1 MRWWANVNHTE
12 ASAGGIVYFLG
23 ENAVEQRTIV
33 ITGASSGIGE
43 AAART
48 LAQTGDTIV
57 VIGRSAQRTRA
68 VADDLGADHFIAD
81 FSRLDQVAQLA
92 AALKDKY
99 PRIDVLANNAGG
111 IMGGRE
117 LTGDG
122 HEKTFQVN
130 HLAPFL
136 LTRLLEDTLL
146 SSAAKVI
153 NTSSV
158 AHVAFGKLDIAD
170 LELSK
175 KYSSNRAYGNAK
187 LANILFTR
195 ELHRRFN
202 AQGISSAAFHPG
214 GVATNFSAGSKSSL
228 RFLYG
233 SGLRSYLLTPAQ
245 GAQTLVWLAIGEPG
259 QDWRS
264 GEYFAK
270 SKLAKTSRQAKDTSL
285 ARQLWDESEK
295 MVAAWLP

>member
-1 MRWWANVNHTE
+1 ME
-12 ASAGGIVYFLG
+12 P
-23 ENAVEQRTIV
+23 RTIV

-57 VIGRSAQRTRA
+57 VVGRSVQRTRA
-68 VADDLGADHFIAD
+68 VADDLGADYFVAD
-81 FSRLDQVAQLA
+81 FSRLDQVAELA

-99 PRIDVLANNAGG
+99 PKIDVLANNAGG
-111 IMGGRE
+111 IMAGRE

-136 LTRLLEDTLL
+136 LTRLLEETLIA
-146 SSAAKVI
+146 SAAKVI

-158 AHVAFGKLDIAD
+158 AHVLFGKLDIAD
-170 LELSK
+170 LESTK
-175 KYSSNRAYGNAK
+175 RYSSNRAYGNAK

-202 AQGISSAAFHPG
+202 GRGLSSAAFHPG
-214 GVATNFSAGSKSSL
+214 GVATNFSAGSKSPL

-233 SGLRSYLLTPAQ
+233 SGFRAYMLTPAQ
-245 GAQTLVWLAIGEPG
+245 GAQTLVWLAITEPG
-259 QDWRS
+259 QNWRS

-270 SKLAKTSRQAKDTSL
+270 SQLAKTSRQAKDGVL
-285 ARQLWDESEK
+285 ARQLWDESEN

>member
-1 MRWWANVNHTE
+1 ME
-12 ASAGGIVYFLG
+12 P
-23 ENAVEQRTIV
+23 RTIV

-57 VIGRSAQRTRA
+57 VVGRSVQRTQA
-68 VADDLGADHFIAD
+68 VADDIGADHFIAD
-81 FSRLDQVAQLA
+81 FSRLDQVAELA
-92 AALKDKY
+92 VALKDKY
-99 PRIDVLANNAGG
+99 PRIDVLVNNAGG
-111 IMGGRE
+111 IMAGRE
-117 LTGDG
+117 LTVDG

-146 SSAAKVI
+146 ASAAKVI
-153 NTSSV
+153 STSSV
-158 AHVAFGKLDIAD
+158 AHALFGKLDIAD
-170 LELSK
+170 LELTK
-175 KYSSNRAYGNAK
+175 KYSSSRAYGNAK

-202 AQGISSAAFHPG
+202 EQGLSSAAFHPG
-214 GVATNFSAGSKSSL
+214 GVATNFSAGSKSPL
-228 RFLYG
+228 RFMYG
-233 SGLRSYLLTPAQ
+233 SGFRTYMLTPAQ

-259 QDWRS
+259 LDWRS

-270 SKLAKTSRQAKDTSL
+270 SKPARTSRAAKDGIL
-285 ARQLWDESEK
+285 ARQLWEESAN